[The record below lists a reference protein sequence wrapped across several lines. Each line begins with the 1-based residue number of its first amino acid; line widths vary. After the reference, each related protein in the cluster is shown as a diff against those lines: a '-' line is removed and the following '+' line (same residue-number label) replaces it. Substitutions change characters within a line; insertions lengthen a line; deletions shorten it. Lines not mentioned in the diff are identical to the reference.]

1 VHIVGKTIANHCQMK
16 RRKFLTATAATTLA
30 APLSMS
36 AVNYDQQQD
45 REIYE
50 LRTYEM
56 AWGSDSSPLMTY
68 LQEVE
73 GPFLKANG
81 ANHFMM
87 FKEISQ
93 TLPNQQ
99 WTLTSFPNLSV
110 YHQCV
115 ANRYDEA
122 FVAQS
127 QSYAKAGKTF
137 NRISSSLLRAFEGI
151 KQMKEPIENASLFE
165 LRIYE
170 GVNED
175 AVRRKIKMFNH
186 EELDLFYR
194 VDLNPIFFGNM
205 LIGPYVP
212 SLVYMLNYR
221 DMDHR
226 DQAWK
231 DFLEHPDWEAMKGK
245 EEYAG
250 TVSNIRRIYLERS

>member
-1 VHIVGKTIANHCQMK
+1 MK

-36 AVNYDQQQD
+36 AAGKDQQQD

-50 LRTYEM
+50 LRTYDM
-56 AWGSDSSPLMTY
+56 TWGTDSSTLMTY
-68 LQEVE
+68 LREVE
-73 GPFLKANG
+73 DPFLKANG
-81 ANHFMM
+81 ANHFMI

-93 TLPNQQ
+93 TLPNQL
-99 WTLTSFPNLSV
+99 WTLTSFPNLAS

-115 ANRYDEA
+115 SNQYDEA

-175 AVRRKIKMFNH
+175 AVRRKIKMFNV

-231 DFLEHPDWEAMKGK
+231 DFLEHPDWDAMKGK

-250 TVSNIRRIYLERS
+250 TVSNIRRIYLEMS